1 MSNKQSVALVTGA
14 IALAAA
20 GGITYALV
28 QPSAPPPN
36 APVSPVSVETV
47 NPTTSSTEAPTKFGA
62 PSQPALPKESPRPST
77 SQKQAAIRQIES
89 CKVTMARVNDP
100 SSPLN
105 VRSAPTTEG
114 SDVVGSLENGTFMT
128 VDSEKDGWLK
138 ISGPMQ
144 GWVAGNRTDKGCNEK
159 QERVRFGTGQT
170 SIEIGDRFIGSGVHR
185 YQFAAS
191 KGQQLSLTRSDGPF
205 PTLYA
210 PDGKPLVIG
219 VEDENRTQWS
229 GVLPATGNYTV
240 ELDSNYR
247 GYDYRFQVE
256 IQ

>member
-1 MSNKQSVALVTGA
+1 MSNQRSGALITGA
-14 IALAAA
+14 IAVAAA

-28 QPSAPPPN
+28 QPAAPPTH
-36 APVSPVSVETV
+36 APASPVPVETV
-47 NPTTSSTEAPTKFGA
+47 TPTTSSTAAPIKPGEPSQPVPPEAPT
-62 PSQPALPKESPRPST
+62 RPPT
-77 SQKQAAIRQIES
+77 AQKQAAIRQIER
-89 CKVTMARVNDP
+89 CQVTMARVNDP

-105 VRSAPTTEG
+105 VRSAPTTTG

-138 ISGPMQ
+138 ISQPMQ

-159 QERVRFGTGQT
+159 RERVQFGTGQT
-170 SIEIGDRFIGSGVHR
+170 SIEIGDRFIGSGVHH
-185 YQFAAS
+185 YQFTAS
-191 KGQQLSLTRSDGPF
+191 KGQQLSLIRTNGPF